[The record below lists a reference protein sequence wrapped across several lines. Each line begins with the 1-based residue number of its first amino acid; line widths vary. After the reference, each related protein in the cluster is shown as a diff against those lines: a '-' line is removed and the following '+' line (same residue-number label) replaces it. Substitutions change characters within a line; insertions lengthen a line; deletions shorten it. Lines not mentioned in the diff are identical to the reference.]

1 MVAGWVMGQYDYSRL
16 LEGKR
21 PVFAR
26 VTLYRDD
33 GGSVDYLGM
42 GYAVTAHNQM
52 WDMVESPTNNTYPNV
67 LWVATRYRVGPTLH
81 YLIPFISR
89 EHLSFIAQTNM
100 ISN

>member
-1 MVAGWVMGQYDYSRL
+1 MVVGWVMGQYDYSRL

-21 PVFAR
+21 PIFAR
-26 VTLYRDD
+26 VTLYRAD
-33 GGSVDYLGM
+33 GGSVDYLGF

-52 WDMVESPTNNTYPNV
+52 WDWDSPTNMYPNV
-67 LWVATRYRVGPTLH
+67 PWTAMRYRVGPSLH

-89 EHLSFIAQTNM
+89 EHLSFIIVTNM